1 MGCSQNESEEKESS
15 ARSMTVDS
23 LAEQVMALDKQ
34 LYQDLSAVW
43 SGSSLQAFAPESAC
57 RYCEA
62 RGICRKGMW

>member
-1 MGCSQNESEEKESS
+1 M
-15 ARSMTVDS
+15 VDS
-23 LAEQVMALDKQ
+23 LAGQVMALDKQ
-34 LYQDLSAVW
+34 LHQDLSAVW